1 MTQIQETFEIHASP
15 ETVFDRINDVESTSD
30 YGGLIH
36 SVRIV
41 GSDVSGEDIYRYK
54 IIVAGIPLTWDSKI
68 TERIRPSRICWESI
82 KGIELKGSF
91 ELTPS
96 QYGSNILFQMKY
108 HVPYPLLSTLLE
120 PLLSP
125 LARKIAKEAVEHLKA
140 HLSQ

>member
-1 MTQIQETFEIHASP
+1 MSLIQETFEIHASP

-30 YGGLIH
+30 YGGLIQ
-36 SVRIV
+36 SVQIV

-54 IIVAGIPLTWDSKI
+54 IVAAGIPLSWDAKV
-68 TERIRPSRICWESI
+68 TERIRPARISWESVNGI
-82 KGIELKGSF
+82 KLSGSF
-91 ELTPS
+91 ELAPS
-96 QYGSNILFQMKY
+96 GHGSKIFFKMKY

-140 HLSQ
+140 HLSI